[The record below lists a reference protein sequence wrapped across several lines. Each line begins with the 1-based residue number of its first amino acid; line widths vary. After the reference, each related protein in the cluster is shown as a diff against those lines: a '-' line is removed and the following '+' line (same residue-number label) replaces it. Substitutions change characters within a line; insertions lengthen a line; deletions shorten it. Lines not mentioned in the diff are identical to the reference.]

1 MAPCDAQ
8 AEIKRLTQEN
18 DALRA
23 HNTGLTEQLAKELQ
37 ASALLRRAVEWC
49 LTNGAKRAHIWDEDV
64 DDGTGGLVEGIR
76 DAGCDCCSHKLAVP
90 AEFADIIKPRSE

>member
-18 DALRA
+18 EALRA

-37 ASALLRRAVEWC
+37 ASALLRRAVEW
-49 LTNGAKRAHIWDEDV
+49 LMKNPIDHSFFENGRN
-64 DDGTGGLVEGIR
+64 LVEIGGYGK
-76 DAGCDCCSHKLAVP
+76 AFEVP